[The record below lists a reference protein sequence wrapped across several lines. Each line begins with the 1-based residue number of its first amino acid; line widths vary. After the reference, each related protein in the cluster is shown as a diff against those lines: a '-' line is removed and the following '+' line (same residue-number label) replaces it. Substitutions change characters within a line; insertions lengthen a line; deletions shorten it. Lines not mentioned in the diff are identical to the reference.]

1 MRESPYIKVAEILI
15 NPFGD
20 DDDDFDCN
28 HIVDSNYERSRAI
41 VTAQEEEEEEKE
53 VEEEMPECLP
63 HTVESYRHQEVLF
76 FAFKLV
82 KSRTEDEFRHQWFC
96 RQTEWWWGK
105 NQSGQCKVLII
116 AKIAIK

>member
-1 MRESPYIKVAEILI
+1 MAEILI

-41 VTAQEEEEEEKE
+41 VTAQEEEVEEKE
-53 VEEEMPECLP
+53 EDDAEMPECLP

-76 FAFKLV
+76 FALLNEAEEKT
-82 KSRTEDEFRHQWFC
+82 S
-96 RQTEWWWGK
+96 
-105 NQSGQCKVLII
+105 SGTSGF
-116 AKIAIK
+116 AD